1 MVAATVV
8 RVVPTR
14 AAIAGSPETR
24 DAAVHPLPL
33 EFHAGRRVRA
43 HVARHGFRLADF
55 PTVLGAAGGPKW
67 LILQGLDRV
76 LAPRIRSAARE
87 AGRPVDL
94 IGASIGAWR
103 FAAWLHDDP
112 VAALDRLLAS
122 YTRPDRFE
130 PDPRRAGIPDFDRLF
145 RNYLDELLGEDG
157 AGQVLACD
165 EARLHMV
172 TAFFPE
178 SVLPDGLRLATAW
191 VRNLA
196 GRRAFRAGA
205 RRRLVCSSA
214 ALPPALAAWPDRTRI
229 LDAAR
234 LVPALMATAA
244 VPGMIRPVAGLDP
257 DEGSGRAIDGGIVD
271 YHFDGPPRG
280 AGFTLYP
287 HFYPTL
293 TPGWF
298 DKPFGS
304 RRHSAED
311 LDDLL
316 LITPTPG
323 FVASL
328 PGAKIP
334 DRKDPGRLGP
344 RVCRKTWTGVGE
356 ASQRL
361 GEALETVLD
370 EDRIPELIGA

>member
-1 MVAATVV
+1 VIDSRIVHAPGQLGDLDDQAALHGDVAVTA
-8 RVVPTR
+8 
-14 AAIAGSPETR
+14 
-24 DAAVHPLPL
+24 
-33 EFHAGRRVRA
+33 
-43 HVARHGFRLADF
+43 
-55 PTVLGAAGGPKW
+55 
-67 LILQGLDRV
+67 
-76 LAPRIRSAARE
+76 LAP
-87 AGRPVDL
+87 G
-94 IGASIGAWR
+94 
-103 FAAWLHDDP
+103 
-112 VAALDRLLAS
+112 
-122 YTRPDRFE
+122 
-130 PDPRRAGIPDFDRLF
+130 PR
-145 RNYLDELLGEDG
+145 
-157 AGQVLACD
+157 QV
-165 EARLHMV
+165 V
-172 TAFFPE
+172 
-178 SVLPDGLRLATAW
+178 
-191 VRNLA
+191 
-196 GRRAFRAGA
+196 
-205 RRRLVCSSA
+205 
-214 ALPPALAAWPDRTRI
+214 
-229 LDAAR
+229 
-234 LVPALMATAA
+234 
-244 VPGMIRPVAGLDP
+244 
-257 DEGSGRAIDGGIVD
+257 
-271 YHFDGPPRG
+271 DGPPRG

>member
-1 MVAATVV
+1 M
-8 RVVPTR
+8 
-14 AAIAGSPETR
+14 
-24 DAAVHPLPL
+24 HPLPL
-33 EFHAGRRVRA
+33 EFHAGHRVRA

-67 LILQGLDRV
+67 LLLHGLDRV
-76 LAPRIRSAARE
+76 LAPRIRRAARE

-94 IGASIGAWR
+94 IGSSIGAWR

-112 VAALDRLLAS
+112 VAALDRLLAT
-122 YTRPDRFE
+122 YTRPDLFE
-130 PDPRRAGIPDFDRLF
+130 PGSGRAGVPDFDRLF
-145 RNYLDELLGEDG
+145 RTYLEDLLGDDG
-157 AGQVLACD
+157 AAQVLACD
-165 EARLHMV
+165 EARLHMI
-172 TAFFPE
+172 TAFFPG
-178 SVLPDGLRLATAW
+178 SMLPDPLRLATAW
-191 VRNLA
+191 LRNLA

-205 RRRLVCSSA
+205 PRRLVCSTA
-214 ALPPALAAWPDRTRI
+214 ALPPALATWPDRTRI

-244 VPGMIRPVAGLDP
+244 VPGMIRPVTGLDP
-257 DEGSGRAIDGGIVD
+257 EEDDGQSIDGGIVD
-271 YHFDGPPRG
+271 YHFEGPPPG

-298 DKPFGS
+298 DKPFSS
-304 RRHSAED
+304 RRRRGED
-311 LDDLL
+311 SDDLL

-323 FVASL
+323 FIASL

-334 DRKDPGRLGP
+334 DRKDPRRLGP
-344 RVCRKTWTGVGE
+344 RVCHKTWSGVGE
-356 ASQRL
+356 ASKRL
-361 GEALETVLD
+361 GDALETVLD